1 MSTEMPP
8 FTLEHQKS
16 DMPVPRWASRLG
28 HGALG
33 WIRLLL
39 IALVGALTMW
49 ATVASVVDIILA
61 GKATI
66 ADVLLM
72 FIYLEIWMMIAIE
85 ATTRRLPV
93 NFIIY
98 IAITALTRH
107 LVGVAGD
114 KSTTD
119 IGLLVDAVAILT
131 LVLAAVLLEWASRKL
146 NPGNDD
152 KS

>member
-1 MSTEMPP
+1 MSTETPP

-16 DMPVPRWASRLG
+16 EMPLPGWTARLG

-39 IALVGALTMW
+39 IGLVGVLTIW
-49 ATVASVVDIILA
+49 ATLVSIVDIVRA

-119 IGLLVDAVAILT
+119 IGLLVDAVAILI
-131 LVLAAVLLEWASRKL
+131 LAFAAVLLEWASRKL
-146 NPGNDD
+146 APNNAQP
-152 KS
+152 